1 MVLIPAN
8 LSTKIS
14 ALIPEVVTPTVIFPF
29 NGLVPTPSMD
39 FTLDIP
45 TVILSIVILAFEG
58 KSVAVVAVP
67 ITSPSN
73 LVPVMIPEM
82 ILDTSI
88 SGVPLKVRAVEAV
101 PTTSPSNEVAVIIP
115 VITISLPVKLPLK
128 LEAVAT
134 PVVLS

>member
-1 MVLIPAN
+1 MPEN

-14 ALIPEVVTPTVIFPF
+14 APIFEVVTPTVIFPV
-29 NGLVPTPSMD
+29 NGLVPIPSVD
-39 FTLDIP
+39 FTVDTP
-45 TVILSIVILAFEG
+45 TVILSIAILAFEV

-82 ILDTSI
+82 TLDTSI
-88 SGVPLKVRAVEAV
+88 SGVPLKERAVEAV

-115 VITISLPVKLPLK
+115 VITISSPSKLPIK
-128 LEAVAT
+128 LEAVAR
-134 PVVLS
+134 PVTLSC